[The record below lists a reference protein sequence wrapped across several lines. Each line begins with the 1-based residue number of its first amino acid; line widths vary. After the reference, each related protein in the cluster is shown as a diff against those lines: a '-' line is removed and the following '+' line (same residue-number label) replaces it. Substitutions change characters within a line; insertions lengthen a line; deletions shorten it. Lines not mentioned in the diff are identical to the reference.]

1 MKLGLIAGYSGRKM
15 SIPIDAIKHTRDDR
29 HDGHVSNILLG
40 CQQPEALELIAGEM
54 L

>member
-15 SIPIDAIKHTRDDR
+15 SIPIDAIKHTRDGCYDS
-29 HDGHVSNILLG
+29 HVSNVLLD
-40 CQQPEALELIAGEM
+40 CQQSEALELIAGEM